1 MECGNPSTRAGC
13 PPKDCGRDIWLNVA
27 VRTGGLDGAATCSYG
42 NLTEGIA
49 DDFARGMIEAAVHLL
64 IDQLLKLARERD
76 IHRPSVGAISTSVKF
91 SYCWRRA
98 LPASTP
104 SAYRALDHG
113 DCHHLTCF
121 GRLCRPCCLFQCPG
135 VWRLPPLFTISPNGA
150 AIIGAWGDSPW
161 RFAAYRASAIT
172 CNSIRRR
179 CVGLQQPC
187 FRVQPGRPHHSG
199 GRIAILRMISS
210 MRRSTETCIEKKRH
224 GRSQIEPGKFVML
237 RVQEVIQLL
246 GHDRARDGQC
256 Q

>member
-1 MECGNPSTRAGC
+1 M

-150 AIIGAWGDSPW
+150 AIIGAWGDSPGDG
-161 RFAAYRASAIT
+161 AYRASAIT
-172 CNSIRRR
+172 SKLHSPAMRGLAAAMLPCAAWAAAPQRRAHR
-179 CVGLQQPC
+179 
-187 FRVQPGRPHHSG
+187 HSSNDFVDASLNG
-199 GRIAILRMISS
+199 DVHRE
-210 MRRSTETCIEKKRH
+210 ETAWAV
-224 GRSQIEPGKFVML
+224 P
-237 RVQEVIQLL
+237 
-246 GHDRARDGQC
+246 D
-256 Q
+256 